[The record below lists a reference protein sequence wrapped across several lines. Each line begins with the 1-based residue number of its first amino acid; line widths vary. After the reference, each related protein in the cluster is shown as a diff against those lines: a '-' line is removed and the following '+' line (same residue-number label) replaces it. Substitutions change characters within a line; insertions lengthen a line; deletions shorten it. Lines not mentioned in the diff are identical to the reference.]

1 MSTFQMARQEARDRI
16 RVVAHPLRFILG
28 ALLTGSGAALF
39 LSDVA
44 RWIAGGP

>member
-1 MSTFQMARQEARDRI
+1 MSTLQIAPKEARV
-16 RVVAHPLRFILG
+16 RVAKHAWRFILG